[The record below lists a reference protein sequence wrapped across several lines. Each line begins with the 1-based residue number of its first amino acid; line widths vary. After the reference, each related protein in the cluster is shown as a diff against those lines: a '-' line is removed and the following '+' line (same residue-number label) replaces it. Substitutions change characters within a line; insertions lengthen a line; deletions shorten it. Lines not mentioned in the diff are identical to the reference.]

1 MEIEME
7 KDDRKDPK
15 PARPAFAASLLKAL
29 SERLRFM
36 TAKYK

>member
-1 MEIEME
+1 MSLV
-7 KDDRKDPK
+7 KTK
-15 PARPAFAASLLKAL
+15 PAFALSLLKAL